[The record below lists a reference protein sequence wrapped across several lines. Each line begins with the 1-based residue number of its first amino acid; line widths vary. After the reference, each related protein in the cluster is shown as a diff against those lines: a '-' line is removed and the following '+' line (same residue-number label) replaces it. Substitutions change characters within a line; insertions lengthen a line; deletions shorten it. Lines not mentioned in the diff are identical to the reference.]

1 MSVPVPK
8 KLTSQGLSLLL
19 SVVAVHKGERPE
31 KPRKAKALEFSDTL
45 WRAVLRAE
53 LTTARPT
60 TKQILCCLQGS
71 SHTWELPPEY
81 PIPDDLMD
89 SDAGSVSTFGDKDCQ
104 PSAPSNQ
111 PVRPDVVGFTIPN
124 FLSESNSCH
133 VILTG
138 IESPL
143 QVQRTGNL
151 EFIYSLANV
160 IGRYTITK
168 SLLSFGL
175 HLTRGS
181 QASPHQ
187 FWFPTPTK

>member
-71 SHTWELPPEY
+71 SHTWELPPV
-81 PIPDDLMD
+81 PDDLRD
-89 SDAGSVSTFGDKDCQ
+89 SDAGPVSTFGDKDYQ
-104 PSAPSNQ
+104 SSAPSNQ
-111 PVRPDVVGFTIPN
+111 PVHPGVVGFTIPN
-124 FLSESNSCH
+124 FLSD
-133 VILTG
+133 
-138 IESPL
+138 
-143 QVQRTGNL
+143 RTL
-151 EFIYSLANV
+151 V
-160 IGRYTITK
+160 M
-168 SLLSFGL
+168 
-175 HLTRGS
+175 
-181 QASPHQ
+181 
-187 FWFPTPTK
+187 